1 MNVKFIKTDDGRV
14 IGTQLTLLVGET
26 LILSKALS
34 EYMESPD
41 CPDVV
46 ATRIMLEQYHD
57 AVADMKGGAE

>member
-1 MNVKFIKTDDGRV
+1 MRVEFIRAEDGSV
-14 IGTQLTLLVGET
+14 LGTKLTLLVGET
-26 LILSKALS
+26 LIVSKALR